1 MSTHRLVIPYKSLHR
16 DEVNDTAES
25 FLLTDGDLNGAR
37 GSTEDGLDLTYYFKE
52 VSTGAVHLVDVAHA
66 GYAVLVSL
74 TPYGLTLGLYTTD
87 STERS
92 DSTIED
98 TERALY
104 FDGEVNVPWGVDEVD
119 LVLSVVVVPEG
130 SRSSGGNRDTTL
142 LLLLHPVHRSTTI
155 VYFTDLVGQTRIKE
169 DTLRRSRLTGI
180 DVGHDADISREL

>member
-1 MSTHRLVIPYKSLHR
+1 M
-16 DEVNDTAES
+16 
-25 FLLTDGDLNGAR
+25 GQG
-37 GSTEDGLDLTYYFKE
+37 
-52 VSTGAVHLVDVAHA
+52 VAPR
-66 GYAVLVSL
+66 YAVLVSL
-74 TPYGLTLGLYTTD
+74 TPYGLTLGLYTAD

-119 LVLSVVVVPEG
+119 LVLGVVVVPEG

-180 DVGHDADISREL
+180 DVGHDADVSREL